1 MPETMTSISAVA
13 FDLDGTLID
22 SEAGLAASMNAA
34 RRELGLPEQSRERL
48 ARGIGWG
55 IRHFVEVSFPEL
67 IGAQVESALACYR
80 KHYEASVRDGSPE
93 MEGATAT
100 LRTLRKQGLPLMLS
114 TNKMERFAHIILAQ
128 KGWHDLFDRVVGG
141 DTFVEA
147 KPHPCM
153 LTCFAHNL
161 PDQNLAGLLFVGDSE
176 VDRATARAAG
186 TQFALLAQ
194 EGRDAVATSPFVI
207 SRLDLLVDLT
217 RRNAP

>member
-22 SEAGLAASMNAA
+22 SEAGLTASMNAA

-67 IGAQVESALACYR
+67 SGAHVESALACYR

-93 MEGATAT
+93 MAGATMT
-100 LRTLRKQGLPLMLS
+100 LRTLREQGLPLLLS
-114 TNKMERFAHIILAQ
+114 TNKMERFARIILEQ

-141 DTFVEA
+141 DTFAEA

-153 LTCFAHNL
+153 LACFAHNL
-161 PDQNLAGLLFVGDSE
+161 PDQNLAALLFVGDSE
-176 VDRATARAAG
+176 VDRATALAAG
-186 TQFALLAQ
+186 TQFALLAP
-194 EGRDAVATSPFVI
+194 EGGDTITTSPFTI
-207 SRLDLLVDLT
+207 SRLDLLVDIT

>member
-1 MPETMTSISAVA
+1 MTSISAVA

-22 SEAGLAASMNAA
+22 SEAGLTASMNAA

-67 IGAQVESALACYR
+67 SGAHVESALACYR

-93 MEGATAT
+93 MAGATMT
-100 LRTLRKQGLPLMLS
+100 LRTLREQGLPLLLS
-114 TNKMERFAHIILAQ
+114 TNKMERFARIILEQ

-141 DTFVEA
+141 DTFAEA

-153 LTCFAHNL
+153 LACFAHNL
-161 PDQNLAGLLFVGDSE
+161 PDQNLAALLFVGDSE
-176 VDRATARAAG
+176 VDRATALAAG
-186 TQFALLAQ
+186 TQFALLAP
-194 EGRDAVATSPFVI
+194 EGGDTVTTSPFTI
-207 SRLDLLVDLT
+207 SRLDLLVDIT

>member
-22 SEAGLAASMNAA
+22 SEAGLTASMNAA
-34 RRELGLPEQSRERL
+34 RRDLGLPEQSRERL

-67 IGAQVESALACYR
+67 SGAHVESALACYR

-93 MEGATAT
+93 MAGATMT
-100 LRTLRKQGLPLMLS
+100 LRTLREQGLPLLLS
-114 TNKMERFAHIILAQ
+114 TNKMERFARIILEQ

-141 DTFVEA
+141 DTFAEA

-153 LTCFAHNL
+153 LACFAHNL
-161 PDQNLAGLLFVGDSE
+161 PDQNLAALLFVGDSE
-176 VDRATARAAG
+176 VDRATALAAG
-186 TQFALLAQ
+186 TQFALLAP
-194 EGRDAVATSPFVI
+194 EGGDTVTTSPFTI
-207 SRLDLLVDLT
+207 SRLDLLVDIT

>member
-22 SEAGLAASMNAA
+22 SEAGLTASMNAA

-67 IGAQVESALACYR
+67 SGAHVESALACYR

-93 MEGATAT
+93 MAGATMT
-100 LRTLRKQGLPLMLS
+100 LRTLREQGLPLLLS
-114 TNKMERFAHIILAQ
+114 TNKMERFARIILEQ

-141 DTFVEA
+141 DTFAEA

-153 LTCFAHNL
+153 LACFAHNL
-161 PDQNLAGLLFVGDSE
+161 PDQNLAALLFVGDSE
-176 VDRATARAAG
+176 VDRATALAAG
-186 TQFALLAQ
+186 TQFALLAP
-194 EGRDAVATSPFVI
+194 EGGDTVTTSPFTI

>member
-22 SEAGLAASMNAA
+22 SEAGLTASMNAA

-67 IGAQVESALACYR
+67 SGAHVESALACYR

-93 MEGATAT
+93 MAGATMT
-100 LRTLRKQGLPLMLS
+100 LRTLREQGLPLLLS
-114 TNKMERFAHIILAQ
+114 TNKMERFARIILEQ

-141 DTFVEA
+141 DTFAEA

-153 LTCFAHNL
+153 LACFGHNL
-161 PDQNLAGLLFVGDSE
+161 PDQNLAALLFVGDSE
-176 VDRATARAAG
+176 VDRATALAAG
-186 TQFALLAQ
+186 TQFALLAP
-194 EGRDAVATSPFVI
+194 EGGDTVTTSPFTI
-207 SRLDLLVDLT
+207 SRLDLLVDIT

>member
-22 SEAGLAASMNAA
+22 SEAGLTASMNAA

-67 IGAQVESALACYR
+67 SGAHVESALACYR

-93 MEGATAT
+93 MAGATMT
-100 LRTLRKQGLPLMLS
+100 LRTLREQGLPLLLS
-114 TNKMERFAHIILAQ
+114 TNKMERFARIILEQ

-141 DTFVEA
+141 DTFAEA

-153 LTCFAHNL
+153 LACFAHNL
-161 PDQNLAGLLFVGDSE
+161 PDQNLAALLFVGDSE
-176 VDRATARAAG
+176 VDRATALAAG
-186 TQFALLAQ
+186 TQFALLAP
-194 EGRDAVATSPFVI
+194 EGGDTVTTSPFTI
-207 SRLDLLVDLT
+207 SRLDLLVDIT